1 MFINLFETHKS
12 YELLEN
18 KCLEMKKF
26 QTVEANKV
34 SYFKL
39 LLDYTDFFLSHRTK
53 ENTKN
58 LRYHF
63 RNRNILLQKIL
74 SNIH

>member
-1 MFINLFETHKS
+1 
-12 YELLEN
+12 
-18 KCLEMKKF
+18 MKEF

-58 LRYHF
+58 SRYHF